1 LKKAQYSAAWLA
13 GYLPLGDFAKSQVNW
28 EKHTQTIDKIR
39 VYTYVQSSAFA
50 PALYL
55 PSGSAFATRLG
66 SYDVCVFCKKPVWQL
81 E

>member
-1 LKKAQYSAAWLA
+1 VRNILRQAWR
-13 GYLPLGDFAKSQVNW
+13 GYLPLGDFVKSQVNR

-39 VYTYVQSSAFA
+39 VYTYVQSGAFRTS
-50 PALYL
+50 LYL
-55 PSGSAFATRLG
+55 PSGSAFATWLE